1 MLLAKLTELLF
12 GASLARRKPLGRLR
26 SIAANGP
33 LRGRHHFSAG
43 ELSCTMPHGRL
54 ANDSASLRDLFLL
67 RRDVVF
73 LNHGSFG
80 ARPAAVFAEY
90 QRWQREL
97 EQQPVEFLGRRFSDV
112 MRDARVAI
120 AAYLGA
126 RADDLVF
133 VPNATS
139 GLNVVARSLA
149 LTPGDEV
156 LTTDHE
162 YGALDS
168 TWRFICASRG
178 AKYINRPI
186 RLPAQS
192 QDDVVETIW
201 AGVTPRTRVLFLSH
215 ITSPTALTFP
225 VAELIRRARAAGI
238 LTVIDGAHV
247 PGQRALALD
256 ELGADFYS
264 GNLHKWLCAPAGSAF
279 LHVRRE
285 VQHLVK
291 PLVVSWGWN
300 RTEQAGATVEPELR
314 AGRFVDEQEWQGTRD
329 PAAYLAAPAAI
340 QFQAEHD
347 WIKVQARCHDL
358 LLEARRQVAEL
369 TGLPQICPPSR
380 EWFAQM
386 AALPLPACDPLALKQ
401 RLYDEYR
408 VEVPIVDWSGRQFV
422 RVSIQG
428 YNTREDVDT
437 LTTALSALLPQVAK
451 TS

>member
-1 MLLAKLTELLF
+1 M
-12 GASLARRKPLGRLR
+12 ARSFAGNDPATLR
-26 SIAANGP
+26 S
-33 LRGRHHFSAG
+33 
-43 ELSCTMPHGRL
+43 
-54 ANDSASLRDLFLL
+54 LFLL
-67 RRDVVF
+67 HPDVVF

-80 ARPAAVFAEY
+80 ARPGPVFAEY

-97 EQQPVEFLGRRFSDV
+97 ELQPVEFLGRRFAPL
-112 MRDARVAI
+112 MAEARASV

-126 RADDLVF
+126 QAEDLVF

-139 GLNVVARSLA
+139 GLNVVARSLP
-149 LTPGDEV
+149 LEPGDEV

-162 YGALDS
+162 YGALES

-178 AKYINRPI
+178 ARYVQRAID
-186 RLPAQS
+186 LPVTS
-192 QDDVVETIW
+192 QQEVVEAVW
-201 AGVTPRTRVLFLSH
+201 AGVNPRTKVIFLSH

-225 VAELIRRARAAGI
+225 VAELVRRARGAGI
-238 LTVIDGAHV
+238 FTVIDGAHV
-247 PGQRALALD
+247 PGQRPLALD
-256 ELGADFYS
+256 QLGADFYS

-285 VQHLVK
+285 LQHLIK

-300 RTEQAGATVEPELR
+300 RTEQLGATDGHDVR

-340 QFQAEHD
+340 AFQAARN
-347 WIKVQARCHDL
+347 WPQVQEGCHEL

-369 TGLPQICPPSR
+369 TGLPQICPPST

-386 AALPLPACDPLALKQ
+386 AALPLPSCDPLTLKQ

-408 VEVPIVDWSGRQFV
+408 VEVPIVDWQGRQFV

-428 YNTREDVDT
+428 YNTAADVDA
-437 LTTALSALLPQVAK
+437 LTSGLAELLPQVGGRRD
-451 TS
+451 